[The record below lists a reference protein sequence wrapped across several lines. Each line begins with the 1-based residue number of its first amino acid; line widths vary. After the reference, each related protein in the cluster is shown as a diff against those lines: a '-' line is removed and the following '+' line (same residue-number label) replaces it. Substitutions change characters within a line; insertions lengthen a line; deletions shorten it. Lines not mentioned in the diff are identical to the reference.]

1 MKPTA
6 YSQIGEQLVRVAVI
20 IIAAYIVVT
29 DGDSFYKVGQAAGVA
44 AVGGAL
50 AALLIL
56 RVFLLKYPPKLAEE
70 KVISWRYYIRPILL
84 IGLIDSLNHI
94 VLLIIRFADTFTLVR
109 ILKDYGLEKIEAMTM
124 KGVFDRGQPL
134 IQVGTVV
141 GTSFARALMPN
152 LTREKSKSLSN
163 ARYESVQS
171 ALNFSFYLSFGAML
185 GLVLIFPE
193 TN

>member
-1 MKPTA
+1 MF
-6 YSQIGEQLVRVAVI
+6 LMI
-20 IIAAYIVVT
+20 I
-29 DGDSFYKVGQAAGVA
+29 Q
-44 AVGGAL
+44 
-50 AALLIL
+50 
-56 RVFLLKYPPKLAEE
+56 
-70 KVISWRYYIRPILL
+70 
-84 IGLIDSLNHI
+84 
-94 VLLIIRFADTFTLVR
+94 FADTFTLVPSIR
-109 ILKDYGLEKIEAMTM
+109 DYGLEKIEAMAM

-141 GTSFARALMPN
+141 GSSFALALIPN

-193 TN
+193 TNVLLFQNDEGTSSLRILALSILLSSLAITGTTILQGLGYFKRTAGFILFAFFVKWIGNQMLVPFLGIIDRKSTRLNSSHVAISYAVFCL